1 MLNQIKIEMED
12 ELQSLYESLI
22 SVLKEEIDAYGELYI
37 FFLSEREILIKSS
50 AEELSENNSRKEAC
64 IVKAGM
70 LDEERGE
77 LVEKISK
84 LLDMDEQE
92 EVCISALIPY
102 GDDHQQNELKE
113 CQSRLC
119 SIVVRVNEINEKNK
133 VLLSSSLLYVRKSID
148 FISRLMSSS
157 STYQN
162 TGELK
167 VNNLN
172 GKIVCREG

>member
-1 MLNQIKIEMED
+1 
-12 ELQSLYESLI
+12 
-22 SVLKEEIDAYGELYI
+22 
-37 FFLSEREILIKSS
+37 
-50 AEELSENNSRKEAC
+50 
-64 IVKAGM
+64 M

>member
-1 MLNQIKIEMED
+1 MPTWRWRGLNPLVRGARSSK
-12 ELQSLYESLI
+12 
-22 SVLKEEIDAYGELYI
+22 YI
-37 FFLSEREILIKSS
+37 TASGT
-50 AEELSENNSRKEAC
+50 AG
-64 IVKAGM
+64 KARWG
-70 LDEERGE
+70 

-84 LLDMDEQE
+84 LLDMDDQE

-119 SIVVRVNEINEKNK
+119 SIMVRVNEINEKNK